1 LFIKFVFY
9 VKSNRRIDMLV
20 EMPTWQPIEIR
31 HNVLVSTIELNGWHF
46 VDFFQENYE
55 NCMDEIIFKLNCKWM
70 NQNYRLYSWMKS
82 ISCWQIM
89 KFHPIV
95 WVLFPYRNAYFHRKD
110 SNHFGHFVSIKF
122 HVTTSGHYS

>member
-1 LFIKFVFY
+1 MLIKIIFY
-9 VKSNRRIDMLV
+9 VKSNRGINMLV
-20 EMPTWQPIEIR
+20 EMPTQQPIEIW
-31 HNVLVSTIELNGWHF
+31 HNILVSTIGLMDGILWI
-46 VDFFQENYE
+46 FFQENYE

-70 NQNYRLYSWMKS
+70 NQNSRPCSWMKS

-95 WVLFPYRNAYFHRKD
+95 WVFFPYRNAYFHRKD
-110 SNHFGHFVSIKF
+110 FNHFGHFVSIKF